1 MKARLPTGARGSVP
15 GPGDK
20 QSPGSVKTPPR
31 TPSKWW
37 RVALVLLP
45 TFLILG
51 VTEGVLRLAGA
62 GYPTTFFVARDAAT
76 VETNERFAWRFM
88 SRALARDPL
97 AFRMAK
103 HEPANTARIFILGE
117 SAAQGFPD
125 AAFGFGRI
133 LDVLLRAR
141 HPERNFEVINTAMT
155 AVNSHAVREIAREC
169 LRYEPDLFLVYCGNN
184 EVVGP
189 FGPGTVF
196 QSGMPPLWLIRL
208 QLRLSRSRAGQ
219 ELSRLAAR
227 LLPGKDAVK
236 QWSGMEIFL
245 ERRVAGD
252 DPRLERVYRH
262 FSANMQDIIRAADR
276 RAVPMVICTVPV
288 NLAACAPFASEHR
301 RGLTE
306 SEELRWRELYSRGT
320 NAEAQAEWAA
330 AAEHYAAAAAVD
342 PLFAEVDF
350 RRARCLAALGKSD
363 DSRQAFSDARDHDAL
378 RFRADSRMNA
388 LLRDLAQGS
397 GPRVRLYDA
406 EADLAGRDEELFHE
420 HVHPTFSG
428 NYRLARGVLPHVEAA
443 LPRGAESAA
452 RRKPALTEEECAAR
466 LAYTPWSRWKSDK
479 IIMSIMQRPPF
490 ALQYDRQT
498 TFPGRRARFR
508 AQGIAAV
515 SPAERKRSLAAYE
528 LALKAQPAGIGLRE
542 NLVELLDQS
551 GQHERAL
558 HEAQAL
564 LSQGPATARAKLRIG
579 DVLLNAGRYG
589 EALPIFR
596 AVLRTRP
603 ELPEVHSSLVGT
615 LIGLARD
622 DEALA
627 AYRAAIARGCDTPA
641 LRSNVAGV
649 LLRRGDL
656 DGAEEHLRHALQWT
670 DEPIWHVN
678 LGAVLYNR
686 RKYEAALAEF
696 KEAVSAMPND
706 AALRY
711 NLGRAWFAVG
721 NTNEAIA
728 EFQHAL
734 RISPDYEKAR
744 AALGRKTENGQ

>member
-1 MKARLPTGARGSVP
+1 MP
-15 GPGDK
+15 GEK
-20 QSPGSVKTPPR
+20 QSQSAGNPPR
-31 TPSKWW
+31 KALSKWW

-45 TFLILG
+45 GLLILG

-62 GYPTTFFVARDAAT
+62 GYPTTFFVARDADT

-97 AFRMAK
+97 AFQMAK
-103 HEPANTARIFILGE
+103 RKPANTVRIFILGE
-117 SAAQGFPD
+117 SAAQGFPGSS
-125 AAFGFGRI
+125 FGFGRI
-133 LDVLLRAR
+133 LDVMLRAR
-141 HPERNFEVINTAMT
+141 HPDKRFEVINTAMT
-155 AVNSHAVREIAREC
+155 AVNSHAVREISREC
-169 LRYEPDLFLVYCGNN
+169 MRYEPDLFIVYCGNN

-196 QSGMPPLWLIRL
+196 QSGMPPLWFIRF
-208 QLRLSRSRAGQ
+208 QLG
-219 ELSRLAAR
+219 LSRLRTWQALNPLAER
-227 LLPGKDAVK
+227 FRPAQDTVK

-245 ERRVAGD
+245 ERRVAAD
-252 DPRLERVYRH
+252 DARMEKVYAH
-262 FSANMQDIIRAADR
+262 FGENIQDIMQAAGR
-276 RAVPMVICTVPV
+276 GAVPMVICTVPV
-288 NLAACAPFASEHR
+288 NLAACAPFVSEHR

-306 SEELRWRELYSRGT
+306 PDLNRWRESYALGT
-320 NAEAQAEWAA
+320 NAEARTEWAVAEKHYTA
-330 AAEHYAAAAAVD
+330 ATALD
-342 PLFAEVDF
+342 PLYAEVDF

-363 DSRQAFSDARDHDAL
+363 ESRQAFSDARDHDAL

-388 LLRDLAQGS
+388 LLRELAQGS
-397 GPRVRLYDA
+397 GASVRLYDA

-428 NYRLARGVLPHVEAA
+428 NYLLARGVLPHVEAA
-443 LPRGAESAA
+443 LPLAEKSATAQNA
-452 RRKPALTEEECAAR
+452 RLTEEACAAQ

-490 ALQYDRQT
+490 TLQCDRQT
-498 TFPGRRARFR
+498 AFAAKRTRFKQQ
-508 AQGIAAV
+508 AIAALA
-515 SPAERKRSLAAYE
+515 PGEKQRSIAAYE

-542 NLVELLDQS
+542 NFVELLNQS

-558 HEAQAL
+558 HEAQGL
-564 LSQGPATARAKLRIG
+564 LSQGPATSRAKLRMG

-589 EALPIFR
+589 EALPIFQE
-596 AVLRTRP
+596 VLRTRP

-627 AYRAAIARGCDTPA
+627 AYHAAIARGCDTPA
-641 LRSNVAGV
+641 LRSNVAVV
-649 LLRRGDL
+649 LLRKGDL
-656 DGAEEHLRHALQWT
+656 QGAEEHLRHALART

-678 LGAVLYNR
+678 LGAVLFSRQNF
-686 RKYEAALAEF
+686 EAALSEF
-696 KEAVSAMPND
+696 QEAVSSMPND
-706 AALRY
+706 AAIRY
-711 NLGRAWFAVG
+711 NLGRARLAVG
-721 NTNEAIA
+721 DRDEAIA

-744 AALGRKTENGQ
+744 AALAGARGRP